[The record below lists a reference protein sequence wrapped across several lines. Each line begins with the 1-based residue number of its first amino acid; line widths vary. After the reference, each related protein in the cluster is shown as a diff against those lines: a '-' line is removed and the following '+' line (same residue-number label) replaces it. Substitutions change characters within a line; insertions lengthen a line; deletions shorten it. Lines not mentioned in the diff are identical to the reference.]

1 MPKSP
6 EIRITSGKL
15 RGRVLRS
22 PDSVGT
28 HPMGA
33 REKLALFNM
42 VNVEGARVLDAYA
55 GSGALGIEALSRGAS
70 EVVFVESNRR
80 VARVVQENI
89 DNIGV
94 LDTLESSSV
103 PEGLDTTKSVA
114 RVFAEKVGSFAG
126 RSEFEGYFEI
136 ILADPPYA
144 KIQLA
149 ELNALPSLLADGGVL
164 ALSSP
169 AEMPIIELDGM
180 RVSSTHTYAR
190 ARLAIYRRGSL

>member
-6 EIRITSGKL
+6 EIRITSGKF

>member
-6 EIRITSGKL
+6 EIRITSGKF

-42 VNVEGARVLDAYA
+42 VNVDGARVLDAYA